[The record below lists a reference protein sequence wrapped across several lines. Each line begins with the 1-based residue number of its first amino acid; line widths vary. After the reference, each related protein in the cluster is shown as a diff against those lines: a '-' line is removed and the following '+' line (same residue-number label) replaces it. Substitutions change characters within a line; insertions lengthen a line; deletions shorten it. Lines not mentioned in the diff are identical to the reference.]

1 MNKPN
6 SKVFIKYSNTMGD
19 VWINVNDYNTK
30 RSRKILIV
38 FDDIIADINTNK
50 EIQVIVKDLLFKDCS
65 KIKKNL
71 KNFEILK
78 NYGMRDLFL

>member
-1 MNKPN
+1 M
-6 SKVFIKYSNTMGD
+6 
-19 VWINVNDYNTK
+19 
-30 RSRKILIV
+30 

>member
-1 MNKPN
+1 M
-6 SKVFIKYSNTMGD
+6 
-19 VWINVNDYNTK
+19 
-30 RSRKILIV
+30 

-65 KIKKNL
+65 KIKKSL